1 MSAFPIEAI
10 DRALAQDPRNVA
22 ALIRKADHL
31 ATRGDVRGASA
42 YYLQAVRV
50 AESAGV
56 SPELQRDVARAR
68 AACEGVA
75 AQIERSIRERLATA
89 GVTSGAAT
97 RRFEE
102 SLDILFGHR
111 QPFVQQPQYY
121 FFPGLPQIQYY
132 ERALFPWLDAI
143 EAATAIIREELE
155 AVMRERDSFHPYVR
169 SDPSRPRNAQA
180 GMADN
185 PDWSAFYLV
194 KDGRAIEANAAR
206 CPRTLAALSAVP
218 FPRIRGRT
226 PSVLFSLL
234 RPGAHIP
241 AHNGFINTRLIC
253 HLPLIV
259 PPGCTFRVGN
269 DVREWVEGR
278 AWLFDDTIEHE
289 AWNRGGG
296 TRVVLLFDVWRPEL
310 TPEERALVTAMF
322 EALDAQGEGGLPWH
336 V

>member
-1 MSAFPIEAI
+1 MNATSLEAI

-31 ATRGDVRGASA
+31 AARGDERGASA
-42 YYLQAVRV
+42 YYLQAVKV
-50 AESAGV
+50 AEAMPV
-56 SPELQRDVARAR
+56 AAELQREVARAR
-68 AACEGVA
+68 AACDNLA
-75 AQIERSIRERLATA
+75 AQIERSIRDRLAA
-89 GVTSGAAT
+89 NAVPVT
-97 RRFEE
+97 RRFGE
-102 SLDILFGHR
+102 SLDMLFGHR
-111 QPFVQQPQYY
+111 QPYVQQPQYY
-121 FFPGLPQIQYY
+121 YFPGLPQVQFY
-132 ERALFPWLDAI
+132 ERELFPWLDAV
-143 EAATAIIREELE
+143 EAAAPAIRGELE
-155 AVMRERDSFHPYVR
+155 AVMRERDAFQPYVQ
-169 SDPSRPRNAQA
+169 SDPSRPPNAQA

-194 KDGRAIEANAAR
+194 KDGETVEANSAR
-206 CPRTLAALSAVP
+206 CPRTMAALAQAP
-218 FPRIRGRT
+218 LPRIRGRT
-226 PSVLFSLL
+226 PSILFSLL

-259 PPGCTFRVGN
+259 PPGCAFRVGN

-289 AWNRGGG
+289 AWNSSGG

-310 TPEERALVTAMF
+310 TEDERALVTAMF
-322 EALDAQGEGGLPWH
+322 EALDANGESGSRWH

>member
-1 MSAFPIEAI
+1 MNALPSLEAI
-10 DRALAQDPRNVA
+10 DRALAKDPRDIA

-31 ATRGDVRGASA
+31 AARGDLRAASA
-42 YYLQAVRV
+42 YYLQAVKV
-50 AESAGV
+50 AQSMPVA
-56 SPELQRDVARAR
+56 PELHAEIARAR
-68 AACEGVA
+68 AACDSLA
-75 AQIERSIRERLATA
+75 SQIERAIRERI
-89 GVTSGAAT
+89 AAHGKAPT
-97 RRFEE
+97 PRFAE
-102 SLDILFGHR
+102 SLDMLFGHK

-121 FFPGLPQIQYY
+121 YFPGLPQVQFY
-132 ERALFPWLDAI
+132 ERAQFPWLDAV
-143 EAATAIIREELE
+143 EAATPAIREELQ
-155 AVMRERDSFHPYVR
+155 AILRERDAFRPYVQ

-194 KDGRAIEANAAR
+194 KDGVTIEANAAR
-206 CPRTLAALSAVP
+206 CPRTLAALAHAP
-218 FPRIRGRT
+218 LPRIRGRT

-259 PPGCTFRVGN
+259 PPGCSFRVGN
-269 DVREWVEGR
+269 DIRDWVEGQ
-278 AWLFDDTIEHE
+278 AWVFDDTIEHE
-289 AWNRGGG
+289 AWNRSSD

-310 TPEERALVTAMF
+310 ADDERALVTAMF
-322 EALDAQGEGGLPWH
+322 EALDANGESATRWH